1 MQLAWLQEL
10 PKDTPI
16 ERPWI
21 AEMFG
26 IALGAAQLG
35 IHHRTYDSLVAHPPD
50 ISLLNREGKDHSV
63 VCEGEGLSRVGATT
77 KGGEGREGVTLRVI
91 NSVARA
97 KTRKHGESL
106 VMTRHQ

>member
-1 MQLAWLQEL
+1 MQLTWLQRL

-35 IHHRTYDSLVAHPPD
+35 IHHRSYDSLVTHPPD
-50 ISLLNREGKDHSV
+50 ISSPFNREGKDHFA
-63 VCEGEGLSRVGATT
+63 VCEEAGLSRVGAT
-77 KGGEGREGVTLRVI
+77 
-91 NSVARA
+91 N
-97 KTRKHGESL
+97 
-106 VMTRHQ
+106 